1 MVRLQLAGV
10 DQFIWLYQRDIS
22 RKGYQGVKV
31 AGAKVI
37 GQVAKCVATMSA
49 NERQVGAQRAF
60 EQLGFTVECQC
71 LFAFL
76 YDGADTSWG
85 EKTTKSSS
93 ATANLLD

>member
-49 NERQVGAQRAF
+49 NERQVSAAGVRAARF
-60 EQLGFTVECQC
+60 YRRVSVSVCLPLRRCRHQLG
-71 LFAFL
+71 
-76 YDGADTSWG
+76 
-85 EKTTKSSS
+85 
-93 ATANLLD
+93 